1 MTISRINFM
10 SIPVADQ
17 DRAIAFYTG
26 HLGFEVQTDAPYTD
40 GWRWIFLKLPGAD
53 TRLQFATR
61 DDMQV
66 KDKPALCL
74 VSDDVDAETARLKS
88 AGVEIVS
95 GPDDAPWAA
104 GVRWLMIRDSEDN
117 MVLLESFKEA

>member
-26 HLGFEVQTDAPYTD
+26 HLGFEGQTDAPYTD

-53 TRLQFATR
+53 TRLRR
-61 DDMQV
+61 DGHPSAQ
-66 KDKPALCL
+66 
-74 VSDDVDAETARLKS
+74 RLDRAAHDIHADTS
-88 AGVEIVS
+88 AGKVGDLIGGRKTGLKDQIVH
-95 GPDDAPWAA
+95 
-104 GVRWLMIRDSEDN
+104 
-117 MVLLESFKEA
+117 VLVA